1 MMKRNRMLDE
11 LTDEML
17 HELLS
22 TDRGIFDAHNYHT
35 QCDSNANF
43 MYNFVNY
50 PNYHT
55 QYRISK
61 EQIDIIESAFHKR
74 QKEELSKANRIG
86 RLTLI
91 ANGSQFTPNNK
102 DILDWCV
109 LYTYIEDRLG
119 NIWSVEIGMSYGKKC
134 HCREDMFNIRFHNK
148 ADKEDEWN
156 AYKEQC
162 KKLESYFGININI
175 PSKSE
180 KSYHCIDFRC
190 DKPCTAENVLNI
202 INEKL
207 NVNFNE
213 LALVPYFLY
222 GVDFVSKSR

>member
-1 MMKRNRMLDE
+1 MIKRNRMLGE

-17 HELLS
+17 HEILS

-35 QCDSNANF
+35 QCDRNANF

-61 EQIDIIESAFHKR
+61 EQIDIIESAFNKR

-102 DILDWCV
+102 YILDWCA

-119 NIWSVEIGMSYGKKC
+119 SIWSVEIGMSYGKKC
-134 HCREDMFNIRFHNK
+134 HWREDMFNIRFHNK
-148 ADKEDEWN
+148 ADKKEEWN

-162 KKLESYFGININI
+162 KKLEGYFGININI

-180 KSYHCIDFRC
+180 KFYHCIDFCC

-213 LALVPYFLY
+213 LALVPYFFY
-222 GVDFVSKSR
+222 GVNFVSKSR